1 MKKTN
6 QTGSEAHE
14 LYVFASDIF
23 IIFEFK
29 SNRKKNEKRY

>member
-6 QTGSEAHE
+6 QTGSEAYK
-14 LYVFASDIF
+14 LCVFASDIF
-23 IIFEFK
+23 IIFEIK